1 MSLRST
7 AWAFTISAL
16 AVIGFNANAAYA
28 DYSNWPRYDA
38 HDRANFIPNGAMF
51 DAFTKTTG
59 LCLMLAVGAIGAMT
73 IVGEYSTGLIR
84 TTFAAVPARRSVMA
98 AKMIV
103 VTAVTAVT
111 AAFGAV
117 VSAASFGVTQA
128 ILSGRHAGLS
138 IGFPGALRVVV
149 ASTLLAPVSALVGLG
164 LGAVI
169 RHSATTM
176 VATFVILL
184 LLPTALSANHHW
196 TAVVDHAMPFNA
208 WARLAQANAWPADY
222 PSTITGAWIVYAV
235 WSLAAAILA
244 VTTVHHRDQ

>member
-1 MSLRST
+1 
-7 AWAFTISAL
+7 
-16 AVIGFNANAAYA
+16 
-28 DYSNWPRYDA
+28 
-38 HDRANFIPNGAMF
+38 MF

-103 VTAVTAVT
+103 VTAVT